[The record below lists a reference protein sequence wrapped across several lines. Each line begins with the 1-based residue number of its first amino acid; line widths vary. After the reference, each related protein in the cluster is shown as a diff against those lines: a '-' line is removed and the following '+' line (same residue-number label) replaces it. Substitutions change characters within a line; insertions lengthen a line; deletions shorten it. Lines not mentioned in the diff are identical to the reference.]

1 MGSHDFIKFP
11 PRLGSFTPKTW
22 MLMGEIQ
29 ARIEELTRLPIPPE
43 TGNELHGVYLS
54 KGIQAT
60 TAIEGSTLTEK
71 EVRDII
77 EKRLNL
83 PPSRKYLQQE
93 VENILRAINAVG
105 ERTLSGDVARFSLD
119 RLNRWHSMI
128 LADLAEVTDDAVIV
142 GGLRKHNVVVGR
154 YIGAPPGECERM
166 VEEFCDWLNDDQVAP
181 AKHKRYELAWQV
193 VKAIVAHLMLA
204 FIHPYG
210 DGNGRLSR
218 LVEFDILLRAGVPDI
233 AAHLLSNFYNLTRNR
248 YRQELQNAHGEFIDG
263 AYPSDVNLLGFLDY
277 ALEGY
282 RDALAAQFTV
292 IRGRLARV
300 VWHDHI
306 HRSFPQQ
313 MSVAAQRRKQV
324 ALSLADMDS
333 DETVDLAKIRQRYPA
348 LAAAYI
354 AKSDRTIS
362 RDLNALA
369 EMNLLRKD
377 EAGYRSNRDILFGF
391 VAKAR
396 A

>member
-105 ERTLSGDVARFSLD
+105 ERTLSDDVARFSLD

-248 YRQELQNAHGEFIDG
+248 YRQELQNAHGEFVDS
-263 AYPSDVNLLGFLDY
+263 AYPADISLLEFLDY
-277 ALEGY
+277 ALEGF
-282 RDALAAQFTV
+282 RDSLGEQLMTIRRQLAS
-292 IRGRLARV
+292 V

-306 HRSFPQQ
+306 HRSFPQH
-313 MSVAAQRRKQV
+313 MSVTAQRRKQV
-324 ALSLADMDS
+324 ALSLADLDS
-333 DETVDLAKIRQRYPA
+333 DETVDIGEIRELYPT

-354 AKSDRTIS
+354 GKSDRTIS
-362 RDLNALA
+362 RDLNALVN
-369 EMNLLRKD
+369 MSLLTKEER
-377 EAGYRSNRDILFGF
+377 GYRSNRDILFGF

-396 A
+396 T